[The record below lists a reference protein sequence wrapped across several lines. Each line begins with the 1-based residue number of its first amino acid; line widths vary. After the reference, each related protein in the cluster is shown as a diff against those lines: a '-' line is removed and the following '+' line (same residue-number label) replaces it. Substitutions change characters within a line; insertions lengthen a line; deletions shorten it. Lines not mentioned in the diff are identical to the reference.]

1 MAGEQYQYQMQQFGF
16 QQRGMD
22 QSNRQFMEKWSM
34 GWQQN
39 QQQQAWQG
47 QDMTRE
53 RGRQQIQFGWQEQD
67 LAYQGARTSLQ
78 FGWQMEDFQ
87 RESRFATG
95 RQRRDIMRQRE
106 RATISYGMEMGQL
119 ETQEG
124 RLKTREQ
131 WAEEDFGKE
140 QKRYEQRKTWAE
152 QELQMQLKHHTEDVK
167 LQTDQFKLTQE
178 HFKTVTGFEEKLRVL
193 QVKYQDDQYKMQ
205 VAELKH
211 QTDYIKLQQQIDEA
225 QVALGRAQQ
234 LQLSE
239 FRAQFESGGLLKET
253 MAAFVK
259 WLTDSFAPAGPIAQA
274 QQATMQAVLE
284 SAQILERQ
292 IITGGVVGGGRIP

>member
-1 MAGEQYQYQMQQFGF
+1 
-16 QQRGMD
+16 MD

-67 LAYQGARTSLQ
+67 LAFQGAQTSLQ
-78 FGWQMEDFQ
+78 FGWQSEDFE
-87 RESRFATG
+87 RNKRFATG
-95 RQRRDIMRQRE
+95 RQRRDLMRQHE
-106 RATISYGMEMGQL
+106 RATISYGMQMGQL

-131 WAEEDFGKE
+131 WAEEDFNKE
-140 QKRYEQRKTWAE
+140 QKRFEQRKTWAE
-152 QELQMQLKHHTEDVK
+152 QELQLQLKHHTEDVK
-167 LQTDQFKLTQE
+167 LQNDQFGVTVD

-205 VAELKH
+205 AAELEH
-211 QTDYIKLQQQIDEA
+211 QKTYIKLQQQIDEA
-225 QVALGRAQQ
+225 QTALGEAQQ

-239 FRAQFESGGLLKET
+239 FRAQFESGGLLKDT

-259 WLTDSFAPAGPIAQA
+259 WLTESFAPSGPIAQA
-274 QQATMQAVLE
+274 QQESIQIVLE
-284 SAQILERQ
+284 STQILQRQ
-292 IITGGVVGGGRIP
+292 VISQGVVGGGRIQ